1 MVKYIIKNCI
11 AFNSCRN
18 WCRDKQKPCQD
29 CNDCIMKQIVGLCDN
44 NMNRLL
50 YDGETMKLKFVE
62 ANSLAREIF
71 DILEIEETEEG

>member
-1 MVKYIIKNCI
+1 MIKYIIKNCPE
-11 AFNSCRN
+11 FLNYYC
-18 WCRDKQKPCQD
+18 KQDDIGLCQD
-29 CNDCIMKQIVGLCDN
+29 CTDCLMKQIVGLCDN
-44 NMNRLL
+44 NMNKLL